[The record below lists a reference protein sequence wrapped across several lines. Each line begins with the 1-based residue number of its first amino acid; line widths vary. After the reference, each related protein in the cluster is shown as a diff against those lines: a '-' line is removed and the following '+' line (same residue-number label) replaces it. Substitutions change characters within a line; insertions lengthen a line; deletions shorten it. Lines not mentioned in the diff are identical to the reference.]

1 MEQKEQHIVW
11 HDDVVM
17 KQFISYAVGCMVG
30 RYHPIYWLFASK
42 KGAFQCIAY
51 MHRMNAY
58 TAERIRTKYLL
69 PRFIKFY

>member
-42 KGAFQCIAY
+42 KGALPV
-51 MHRMNAY
+51 HRLHAPHECLY
-58 TAERIRTKYLL
+58 R
-69 PRFIKFY
+69 